1 MKRNNGCRLRVVGYA
16 MMKKDLSKK
25 QMAAKIADESAS
37 TSAKDRLRVGRVREK
52 IILCIHIR
60 HDG

>member
-1 MKRNNGCRLRVVGYA
+1 